1 MDSFLLPA
9 YAHVHTSHVT
19 LYMHF
24 HRGGNKVLWLC
35 SHTVCPSTPDFVQ
48 SHTSYVSTYS
58 SFCLVI
64 YILFSRL
71 ELCLL
76 GSTAFFTTL
85 LCTVDARQMDYK
97 LEQFQSPRMHS
108 SVTTGNSNTV
118 QGNRQ
123 ASYRHWLQNCGP
135 QTCHSHSSESCCVK
149 QRNMSWLWW
158 CAVWLQPA
166 QCQPP

>member
-1 MDSFLLPA
+1 MTILDW
-9 YAHVHTSHVT
+9 SHCIHLQHSKAEVEIR
-19 LYMHF
+19 F
-24 HRGGNKVLWLC
+24 CGCAVI
-35 SHTVCPSTPDFVQ
+35 CPSTPDFVQ

-58 SFCLVI
+58 SFCSVI
-64 YILFSRL
+64 YILSGRL

-76 GSTAFFTTL
+76 GSIAFFTTL
-85 LCTVDARQMDYK
+85 LCTVDARQTGYK

-108 SVTTGNSNTV
+108 SVTTGNDNTK
-118 QGNRQ
+118 QGNVPG
-123 ASYRHWLQNCGP
+123 HWFQNCGP